1 MNLEY
6 VPLLQVQRNLY
17 NLPRGFER
25 FREYLRTMIDPD
37 SGDLK
42 LPLVAM
48 NPMGKDHLPLFL
60 DKLIELNADGEAAR
74 ATTEVQSV
82 LKVEPGEYKV
92 CLVVSDDLRGGWTN
106 RYTTEF
112 DHRFR
117 QKAYYKRGWIAGI
130 LWTSET
136 YIPAQVRE
144 EVRLC
149 LFRAAYIQRH
159 GYARTLGE
167 MLAQESY
174 AMSQPALP
182 GPLGRPE
189 TARQA
194 LRMADSTTP
203 TLDPDDLAY
212 TREVLASYLDKI
224 DQPTLIAALYGD
236 AAAHQLGYPPL
247 GLSPRAGLALA
258 LDNAKKM
265 C

>member
-1 MNLEY
+1 MNFEY
-6 VPLLQVQRNLY
+6 VPLLQIQRDLY
-17 NLPRGFER
+17 KLPRGFER

-48 NPMGKDHLPLFL
+48 NPMGKDHLPAFL
-60 DKLIELNADGEAAR
+60 DKLLEWDADAEAAQ
-74 ATTEVQSV
+74 ATAETQSV
-82 LKVEPGEYKV
+82 LKTEPGEYKV

-136 YIPAQVRE
+136 YTPERIRE
-144 EVRLC
+144 EVQWC

-174 AMSQPALP
+174 AMSQ
-182 GPLGRPE
+182 

-194 LRMADSTTP
+194 LRMAGSNSP

-224 DQPTLIAALYGD
+224 DLPTLIAALYGD

-247 GLSPRAGLALA
+247 GLSPLAGLALT
-258 LDNAKKM
+258 LDNEKNDA
-265 C
+265 

>member
-1 MNLEY
+1 MDLEY
-6 VPLLQVQRNLY
+6 VPLLQVQRDFY
-17 NLPRGFER
+17 KLPRGSER

-42 LPLVAM
+42 LPLSVM
-48 NPMGKDHLPLFL
+48 NPMGKDHLPVFL
-60 DKLIELNADGEAAR
+60 DKLIALNADGEAAR
-74 ATTEVQSV
+74 ATSEAQAALRT
-82 LKVEPGEYKV
+82 EPGEYKV

-106 RYTTEF
+106 SYTTEF
-112 DHRFR
+112 DYRFR

-130 LWTSET
+130 LWTSEAYT
-136 YIPAQVRE
+136 PEQIRE
-144 EVRLC
+144 EMGLC

-174 AMSQPALP
+174 AMQMAGS
-182 GPLGRPE
+182 
-189 TARQA
+189 TAQ
-194 LRMADSTTP
+194 

-212 TREVLASYLDKI
+212 TCEVLASYLDKI
-224 DQPTLIAALYGD
+224 DQPTLLAALYGD

-258 LDNAKKM
+258 LNNAQKSETA
-265 C
+265 

>member
-6 VPLLQVQRNLY
+6 VPLLQVQRDLY
-17 NLPRGFER
+17 SLPRGFER

-48 NPMGKDHLPLFL
+48 NPMGKDHLPQFL
-60 DKLIELNADGEAAR
+60 DKLIEMDADGEAAR
-74 ATTEVQSV
+74 AATEAKSI
-82 LKVEPGEYKV
+82 LKAEPGEYKV

-106 RYTTEF
+106 RYTAEF
-112 DHRFR
+112 DYRFR

-136 YIPAQVRE
+136 YTTEQIRE
-144 EVRLC
+144 EVQLC
-149 LFRAAYIQRH
+149 LFRAAYVQQH

-174 AMSQPALP
+174 AIS
-182 GPLGRPE
+182 
-189 TARQA
+189 
-194 LRMADSTTP
+194 MAGSASP

-212 TREVLASYLDKI
+212 TREVLASYLDKT
-224 DQPTLIAALYGD
+224 DLPTLIAALFGD
-236 AAAHQLGYPPL
+236 AAAQQLGYPPL
-247 GLSPRAGLALA
+247 GLSLRAGLALA
-258 LDNAKKM
+258 LDNAPKREM
-265 C
+265 A

>member
-6 VPLLQVQRNLY
+6 VPLLQVQRDLY
-17 NLPRGFER
+17 QLPRGFER

-48 NPMGKDHLPLFL
+48 NPMGKDHLPAFL
-60 DKLIELNADGEAAR
+60 DKLIGLDADGEAVR
-74 ATTEVQSV
+74 ATAEAQAI
-82 LKVEPGEYKV
+82 LKTEPGEYKV
-92 CLVVSDDLRGGWTN
+92 CLVVSDDWRGGWTN

-112 DHRFR
+112 DYRFR

-136 YIPAQVRE
+136 YTPEQIRE
-144 EVRLC
+144 EVQLC
-149 LFRAAYIQRH
+149 LFRAAHIQQH

-174 AMSQPALP
+174 AM
-182 GPLGRPE
+182 
-189 TARQA
+189 
-194 LRMADSTTP
+194 RMAGSTTP

-212 TREVLASYLDKI
+212 TREVLTSYLDKT

-236 AAAHQLGYPPL
+236 AAAHQLGYPSL

-258 LDNAKKM
+258 LDNTKKHDTI
-265 C
+265 